1 MGWIRRETEKGTTQY
16 ICPNCHDYHEFRE
29 DFGEQTFNENFV
41 FCRRCG
47 ARNGTGTAPTLT
59 PQNEWVSVEERLPEL
74 PEKDWCSKMVI
85 SCDKNGHVAPMIW
98 ERAQVRGKMIERW
111 KYHWDRIYDGAG
123 ITHWMPLPAPP
134 GEGNN
139 VPNEPP
145 NEPLTWNELGNMV
158 EKPVYIV
165 ELEDVESCWVLVH
178 TVDDIKALFVSAF
191 DQYDYGNRELYGQTW
206 LAYRRLPE
214 VSP

>member
-1 MGWIRRETEKGTTQY
+1 MARAIDADRLKQA
-16 ICPNCHDYHEFRE
+16 IDHDYYEHYTKYH
-29 DFGEQTFNENFV
+29 DSDQTALIDMVMDDIDEM
-41 FCRRCG
+41 
-47 ARNGTGTAPTLT
+47 PTLT
-59 PQNEWVSVEERLPEL
+59 LPNEWVSVEERLPEL

-139 VPNEPP
+139 VPNEAP
-145 NEPLTWNELGNMV
+145 NDPLTLKELREMDGVNALWV
-158 EKPVYIV
+158 HNLAFGLHKPRFMLVKNV
-165 ELEDVESCWVLVH
+165 SEDWWTCC
-178 TVDDIKALFVSAF
+178 DF
-191 DQYDYGNRELYGQTW
+191 DGFKTFCAADYGERYL
-206 LAYRRLPE
+206 LYRRPPE